1 MIRLHLRSTRT
12 DTLSQHDALPI
23 CFHRAGAQ
31 LAPRLP
37 HFDGAEVG
45 SNRSVIRL
53 VNWWRRVW
61 EEDREE
67 DDPLVEL
74 AYQWLIKNAPPLDHV
89 SIVHGDCRGG
99 NFLFDEQTAQITGWL
114 DWELALLGDRHQ
126 DLAWSM
132 HNAYRH
138 MSEDG
143 KDELM
148 SGFLPL
154 NQYLEE

>member
-1 MIRLHLRSTRT
+1 MCSRPIFGLNYGPELRPLLARQFL
-12 DTLSQHDALPI
+12 DPAGRFQ
-23 CFHRAGAQ
+23 RAGAQ

-114 DWELALLGDRHQ
+114 DWELDRK
-126 DLAWSM
+126 ST
-132 HNAYRH
+132 R
-138 MSEDG
+138 
-143 KDELM
+143 
-148 SGFLPL
+148 L
-154 NQYLEE
+154 NSSH

>member
-99 NFLFDEQTAQITGWL
+99 NFLFDEQTAQI
-114 DWELALLGDRHQ
+114 ER
-126 DLAWSM
+126 
-132 HNAYRH
+132 
-138 MSEDG
+138 
-143 KDELM
+143 K
-148 SGFLPL
+148 SGCRERGC
-154 NQYLEE
+154 QYG

>member
-1 MIRLHLRSTRT
+1 MHRRPPRSTLT
-12 DTLSQHDALPI
+12 DTLFPETTLFRSRPLLARQFRDQAGR
-23 CFHRAGAQ
+23 FHRAGAQ

-89 SIVHGDCRGG
+89 SIVPGDFRGR
-99 NFLFDEQTAQITGWL
+99 NFFVYEQTAQKIGR
-114 DWELALLGDRHQ
+114 ESCRERVCQAV
-126 DLAWSM
+126 
-132 HNAYRH
+132 
-138 MSEDG
+138 
-143 KDELM
+143 
-148 SGFLPL
+148 
-154 NQYLEE
+154 